1 MTDMEMRQQMIQLF
15 ACGMKYGRAIIEGDI
30 DGEDIFNDIFENP
43 KGDPATPEEI
53 MKKTMSFP
61 TNFSLIKER
70 KECGKSSYKMCAMEN
85 FVGSVETFATN
96 LNCALDRL
104 NR

>member
-1 MTDMEMRQQMIQLF
+1 MTDMEMRKQMVQLF
-15 ACGMKYGRAIIEGDI
+15 ACGMKYGRAIIEGDV

-43 KGDPATPEEI
+43 NGDPATPEEI
-53 MKKTMSFP
+53 MEKTMSFAK
-61 TNFSLIKER
+61 NFNLIKER
-70 KECGKSSYKMCAMEN
+70 KECGKIYSKMRVMEN